1 MPTYKKDPNARLD
14 YQFDWTLYLTPLGD
28 TIASVSWILSS
39 GLTLVS
45 SSNTSM
51 TATAFVSGGTAGSDE
66 TLTCRITTT
75 GGRIDDRSV
84 TLKIV
89 DR

>member
-1 MPTYKKDPNARLD
+1 MTAYKKDPSATLD
-14 YQFDWTLYLTPLGD
+14 YEFDWSAWLLGVSD
-28 TIASVSWILSS
+28 TIASVVWVTT
-39 GLTLVS
+39 GTLVKVS
-45 SSNTSM
+45 SSFTSL
-51 TATAFVSGGTAGSDE
+51 TATAFISGGTLGENE

-89 DR
+89 SR